1 MTRLTAHH
9 MIVAIALLVLPHEAR
24 SQSIQSGGSSERVVT
39 LPDGSL
45 YRGELI
51 ELVPNDHITIRLAT
65 GEVRRFE
72 WATISDVSTP
82 VVAPTLRFSLPPPA
96 PPITEAQRS
105 SPKMTTRVTI
115 ESDDNRVALFRSMGS
130 TQVVAYSQMGAM
142 VGNMESWKQVCR
154 APCGVTTDVNERY
167 AIRGDGIVP
176 SGHFSLP
183 FQPTV
188 TLHVKS
194 GSAAQ
199 RLAGVLLLS
208 LGVGGITT
216 GGILLAM
223 GPILSLAYKDIGNSY
238 QPDSSYRV
246 GGGVMI
252 GLGVGMLAGGI
263 ALMVKSKTYV
273 RFDDGEPVARSQ
285 IPSTVLT
292 NGAPTTPR
300 FELTPQDVRF

>member
-1 MTRLTAHH
+1 
-9 MIVAIALLVLPHEAR
+9 
-24 SQSIQSGGSSERVVT
+24 
-39 LPDGSL
+39 
-45 YRGELI
+45 
-51 ELVPNDHITIRLAT
+51 
-65 GEVRRFE
+65 
-72 WATISDVSTP
+72 
-82 VVAPTLRFSLPPPA
+82 
-96 PPITEAQRS
+96 
-105 SPKMTTRVTI
+105 MTTRVTV
-115 ESDDNRVALFRSMGS
+115 ESDDNRVALVRSMGS

-142 VGNMESWKQVCR
+142 VGSMESWKQICR

-208 LGVGGITT
+208 LGVGGIA
-216 GGILLAM
+216 GGILLLAI
-223 GPILSLAYKDIGNSY
+223 GPTESLAYNGKGYSF

-246 GGGVMI
+246 GGGVML

-273 RFDDGEPVARSQ
+273 RFDDGELVARSQ

-292 NGAPTTPR
+292 NGHPITPP
-300 FELTPQDVRF
+300 FELTPQGVRF